1 MKIRPRY
8 FFTLGE
14 LPGTPLTRYALVAG
28 DGNTV
33 IAVQVSVPDTDLMH
47 IERPTILRWLIA
59 GPAEVAIKQFR
70 INEVPAPGEQPRRTT
85 WRRSGKR
92 AAAQ

>member
-1 MKIRPRY
+1 VHGLTRY
-8 FFTLGE
+8 FRLGD
-14 LPGTPLTRYALVAG
+14 LPGTPLVRYAVL

-33 IAVQVSVPDTDLMH
+33 TSVQVSVPEGTEV
-47 IERPTILRWLIA
+47 ERPAVLRWRLA
-59 GPAEVAIKQFR
+59 GPAEVAIKQYR
-70 INEVPAPGEQPRRTT
+70 INEVPQAGEQPRRTT